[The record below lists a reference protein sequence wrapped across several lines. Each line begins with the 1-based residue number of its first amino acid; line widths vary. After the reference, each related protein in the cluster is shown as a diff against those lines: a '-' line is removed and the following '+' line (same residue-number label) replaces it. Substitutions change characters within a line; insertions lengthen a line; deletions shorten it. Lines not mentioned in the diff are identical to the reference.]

1 MLRFF
6 SLYFIVTISIF
17 AQQDQYIEHYQSDIT
32 ILSDNEMRKSENIRY
47 FYKSNPNGN
56 YGYVDN
62 QGTNISSTSPVF
74 TIDLPSKK
82 YLYDFEVFFNG
93 KATEWI
99 KTDHISKLILRSI
112 YRPDFRYDYTINY
125 KETLIPQYVDADT
138 DKIEWDLLNHS
149 LQRIKHFESHIH
161 LPQQLNKTN
170 VQLNFRDGKPQVKWI
185 NERDFMVTLD
195 DFYSHNL
202 IMTLSFPRG
211 LMGKT
216 TNPALIKKEI
226 KPFMESTNVDS
237 LIYWQFVLLLLY
249 LVFLYYYARHYGSFA
264 AMGSIPVRYNP
275 PKGVSLLQSGFI
287 IDEKNDGKD
296 FAAAIIELASL
307 GYLRIRSMDRAY
319 AKELTYLE
327 KTEKKTDAL
336 TTDQK
341 YLLDRILFL
350 ENGTTQLSTAKHT
363 FFQKFS
369 RLDRQIRDTL
379 KQTELLHFDII
390 RAQRSFLIKA
400 FLTAIPIFAFFSYTT
415 FLIYGPEFMIMMDLF
430 MLFFIL
436 FVIIGLF
443 TSQKDSLDGAYAIYF
458 MLLIP
463 FIVKAGSLKV
473 LLAGPMLALP
483 VITALIVYFDSKI
496 SRLTGKGL
504 KAYKELLGYKEF
516 VERTELPKL
525 KHLLKDHPDH
535 IEQSLSYVLLFKL
548 MTHKLI

>member
-1 MLRFF
+1 
-6 SLYFIVTISIF
+6 
-17 AQQDQYIEHYQSDIT
+17 
-32 ILSDNEMRKSENIRY
+32 MRKSENIRY

-62 QGTNISSTSPVF
+62 QGTNIASTSPVF

-93 KATEWI
+93 KETEWL
-99 KTDHISKLILRSI
+99 KTDMTSTLILRSI
-112 YRPDFRYDYTINY
+112 YQPDFHYHYTINY

-138 DKIEWDLLNHS
+138 DKIEWDLLDNN
-149 LQRIKHFESHIH
+149 LQKIQHFESHIH

-170 VQLNFRDGKPQVKWI
+170 VQLNFRYGKPQVTWI
-185 NERDFMVTLD
+185 NDRDFMVTLD

-216 TNPALIKKEI
+216 TDPALIKKEI
-226 KPFMESTNVDS
+226 KPFVESTNVDS

-287 IDEKNDGKD
+287 IDERNDGKD

-307 GYLRIRSMDRAY
+307 GYLRIERLDSTY
-319 AKELTYLE
+319 AQGLTYL
-327 KTEKKTDAL
+327 KKIDKNTDSL
-336 TTDQK
+336 TADQK
-341 YLLDRILFL
+341 YLLNRVLFL
-350 ENGTTQLSTAKHT
+350 ESNTVKLTSAKQT
-363 FFQKFS
+363 FFQKFE
-369 RLDRQIRDTL
+369 RIDRQIRDIL
-379 KQTELLHFDII
+379 KQTGVMHFDIL

-400 FLTAIPIFAFFSYTT
+400 FLTALPLFAFFSYTT
-415 FLIYGPEFMIMMDLF
+415 FLLYGPEFMIMMDLF
-430 MLFFIL
+430 MLFFIV
-436 FVIIGLF
+436 FVMIGAF
-443 TSQKDSLDGAYAIYF
+443 TKQKSSLDGAYAIYF

-504 KAYKELLGYKEF
+504 KDYKELLGYKEF

-525 KHLLKDHPDH
+525 KHLLKEHPDH
-535 IEQSLSYVLLFKL
+535 IEQSLSYALLFKL
-548 MTHKLI
+548 MRHKFI